1 MARLL
6 PGSSINRSRG
16 VVKPTC
22 QPMSHLPVVVLPPQ
36 IRGIIGELAPVAQ
49 WTEYLTSNQLVG
61 RSSRPGGVFHL
72 NVRVAHAQL
81 EERFAEGAAHGRFSF
96 VIAMNR
102 AAVPWR
108 FKYFN
113 HKPFS
118 NTKSV
123 YQLTPLFLLLLT
135 YSFPKKTNRNE

>member
-1 MARLL
+1 
-6 PGSSINRSRG
+6 
-16 VVKPTC
+16 
-22 QPMSHLPVVVLPPQ
+22 MSHLPVVVLPPQ

-102 AAVPWR
+102 AAVR
-108 FKYFN
+108 GDLSISITN
-113 HKPFS
+113 HLVIQSLFINLHS
-118 NTKSV
+118 
-123 YQLTPLFLLLLT
+123 LFLLLLMD
-135 YSFPKKTNRNE
+135 SFQKKTNRNE